1 MIERIRFLAASL
13 AQRRQDDREIAGF
26 FTIALRLLHFNRIEG
41 DFAEFGCERFRQVP
55 LAWRAIR
62 SQPTQR
68 QIWAMGSFEPLPAAR
83 TAQDLHPRWL
93 AGTATISEGG
103 FRRRCR
109 LAGLPTHACRI
120 SRVDLT
126 ALDATV
132 TEPSRIALASISC
145 QQFSAV
151 RAVLR
156 WLEPKLSNGMILAFE
171 HYFCFSRF
179 DRSGA
184 RHGLE
189 ELRMLRPD
197 LNFIP
202 YRTFAQAG
210 QSFVVED
217 A

>member
-1 MIERIRFLAASL
+1 VIERIRYIAASL
-13 AQRRQDDREIAGF
+13 AQRRQDDRELSRF
-26 FTIALRLLHFNRIEG
+26 FVIALRLLHFNRIDG
-41 DFAEFGCERFRQVP
+41 DVIEFGCERFHQVP

-93 AGTATISEGG
+93 AGTPTISEGV
-103 FRRRCR
+103 FRKRCR
-109 LAGLPTHACRI
+109 LAGLPTHACHIRRI
-120 SRVDLT
+120 DLT
-126 ALDATV
+126 ALDATL
-132 TEPSRIALASISC
+132 TEPSCIALASISC

-151 RAVLR
+151 RTVLR
-156 WLEPKLSNGMILAFE
+156 WLEPKLTNGMILAFE

-189 ELRMLRPD
+189 ELQRLRPD
-197 LNFIP
+197 LNFVP
-202 YRTFAQAG
+202 YRSFAQAG